1 MQEQRGG
8 FYTIAAWQKGDDLVV
23 KIYQVT
29 QRFPRHELYGLTS
42 QMRRAAVSVPANI
55 AEGSG
60 RRTIRDY
67 IRFLYNAKGSLTEL
81 EYLVHISHRL
91 EYLTEEDFRQLR
103 EDLRRTAGTLCGES
117 GCTTAFMG
125 FIQFKQREAQS
136 QEE

>member
-8 FYTIAAWQKGDDLVV
+8 FYTIVAWQKGDDLVV

-42 QMRRAAVSVPANI
+42 QMRRAAISVPANI

-81 EYLVHISHRL
+81 EYFVHISHRL
-91 EYLTEEDFRQLR
+91 GYLTEEDFRQLR
-103 EDLRRTAGTLCGES
+103 ENL
-117 GCTTAFMG
+117 
-125 FIQFKQREAQS
+125 
-136 QEE
+136 